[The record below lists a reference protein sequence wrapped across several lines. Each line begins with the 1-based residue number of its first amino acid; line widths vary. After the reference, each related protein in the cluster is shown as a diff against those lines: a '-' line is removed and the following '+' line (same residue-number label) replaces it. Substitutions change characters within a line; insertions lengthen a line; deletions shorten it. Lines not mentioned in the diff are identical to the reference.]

1 MNGAQKDWLQMFLV
15 TPLCLVI
22 IAFVFL
28 AHGLMKLCGS
38 KDGLMDSD
46 EEKQWGHGP
55 SDNE

>member
-15 TPLCLVI
+15 TPICLLI
-22 IAFVFL
+22 AAIAFL
-28 AHGLMKLCGS
+28 IHGLMKLCGS